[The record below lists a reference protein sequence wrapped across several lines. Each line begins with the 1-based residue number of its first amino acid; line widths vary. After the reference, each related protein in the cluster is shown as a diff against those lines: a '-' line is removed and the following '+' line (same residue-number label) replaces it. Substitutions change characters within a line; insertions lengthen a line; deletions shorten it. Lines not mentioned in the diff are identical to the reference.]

1 MRPTVWRRSSRQVA
15 LHASR
20 LQCLE
25 QSRQVTTNMTR
36 SRERTTVG
44 IDFGTSNCV
53 AYLPNGRSDAIPVPL
68 EGNELLMPSVMFI
81 TRSDIAVREIQQTE
95 FTNRLR
101 MAKRAEAE
109 LDPGMRSTNEA
120 LRRNVEEAMKLE
132 LAQEA
137 ERQYWDQTFFSM
149 LKSGQ
154 AALFGTPA
162 LKAYI
167 REPLSGALV
176 RSPKSF
182 IGAKLDSEKIDSF
195 VGAIGAMLAHIKG
208 RCEEVS
214 GRPASRAVIGR
225 PVNYSGNDAATANV
239 RAISAMERAAKTA
252 GFENVEFYFEPVA
265 AALAFEQTLRQEA
278 RVLVIDIGGGTT
290 DCSVIR
296 VGPELVGKFDR
307 SSDVLS
313 SAGSRI
319 GGSDF
324 DFALAWSRF
333 MPLLGK
339 GSLGRN
345 GLPLPS
351 RIFHDA
357 VSILNVPAQIR
368 FNNRSARYEIE
379 SLASQAANPAL
390 VRRLL
395 KLHDGQLQYRL
406 VNSSEMTKVKL
417 SSQERC
423 TTPLKYI
430 EESLEVETC
439 INDLAGATSNCLSQ
453 IDTVVSEAMKLAAT
467 SLDAVFITGGMGYSP
482 IVRDYLAKKLG
493 GAVPIHYGDMLGSV
507 GKGLGLQ
514 AAKLAYQ

>member
-1 MRPTVWRRSSRQVA
+1 
-15 LHASR
+15 
-20 LQCLE
+20 
-25 QSRQVTTNMTR
+25 
-36 SRERTTVG
+36 
-44 IDFGTSNCV
+44 
-53 AYLPNGRSDAIPVPL
+53 
-68 EGNELLMPSVMFI
+68 MPSVMFI
-81 TRSDIAVREIQQTE
+81 TRKDIATREIQQTE

-101 MAKRAEAE
+101 IAKRADAE
-109 LDPGMRSTNEA
+109 LEPEKRSTDDE
-120 LRRNVEEAMKLE
+120 LRRQVEVAMKRE

-154 AALFGTPA
+154 AALFGTRA

-167 REPLSGALV
+167 KEPLSGALV

-182 IGAKLDSEKIDSF
+182 IGARLGVEQIDSF
-195 VGAIGAMLAHIKG
+195 VGAIGAMLAQIKE

-225 PVNYSGNDAATANV
+225 PVNYSGTDATTANA
-239 RAISAMERAAKTA
+239 RAISAMKQAAKTA
-252 GFENVEFYFEPVA
+252 GFEDVEFYFEPVA
-265 AALAFEQTLRQEA
+265 AALAFEKTLSQEA

-290 DCSVIR
+290 DCAVIR
-296 VGPELVGKFDR
+296 VGPELMGKFDR

-339 GSLGRN
+339 GSLDRSGM
-345 GLPLPS
+345 PLPS

-368 FNNRSARYEIE
+368 FNNRNARYEIE
-379 SLASQAANPAL
+379 SLVSQADKPAL

-430 EESLEVETC
+430 EESLKVETS
-439 INDLAGATSNCLSQ
+439 INDLAGATSSCLSQ
-453 IDTVVSEAMKLAAT
+453 IDAVVNEAMKLAAT

-482 IVRDYLAKKLG
+482 IVRDHLTKKLG